1 MLKIYKL
8 SCALTVLLFISS
20 CATTKLTSTWKD
32 KDYTGG
38 NYKSVL
44 IVGAAEKLT
53 NRIMFEDALV
63 KQFKSIGI
71 DAFSSFS
78 VTSPNKAVD
87 KDTIKAAAKK
97 QGAEAVLVTHFI
109 RVEKKDVY
117 VPPMSHPVPYG
128 SRYQFDNYY
137 RAVVDYAHVPGY
149 TTQQEYVTLESNLFE
164 TRTEKMIWSATS
176 ETFEPKS
183 VKEVIDAL
191 SKVVIKSLREYQL
204 IK

>member
-1 MLKIYKL
+1 
-8 SCALTVLLFISS
+8 
-20 CATTKLTSTWKD
+20 LTSTWKD
-32 KDYTGG
+32 KDYAGG
-38 NYKSVL
+38 NFKSIM

-53 NRIMFEDALV
+53 SRITFEDAFV
-63 KQFKSIGI
+63 KQFTSIGM
-71 DAFSSFS
+71 DAFSSFPI
-78 VTSPNKAVD
+78 TSPNKAVD
-87 KDTIKAAAKK
+87 KNTIKAAAKK
-97 QGAEAVLVTHFI
+97 QGVAAVLVTHLI

-117 VPPMSHPVPYG
+117 VPPISHPVPYG
-128 SRYQFDNYY
+128 SRYQFENYY
-137 RAVVDYAHVPGY
+137 RSVIDYVHVPGY

-183 VKEVIDAL
+183 LKEVIDSL